1 MRAVTPVAICHIEQH
16 GLKSY
21 KFMEYISDLTKVDHV
36 EMTDGTVME
45 VVGQVFQ
52 RVFR

>member
-1 MRAVTPVAICHIEQH
+1 MRAVTPVAICHKEQH
-16 GLKSY
+16 VLQSC
-21 KFMEYISDLTKVDHV
+21 KFMEYVSNHIKVHRV

-52 RVFR
+52 